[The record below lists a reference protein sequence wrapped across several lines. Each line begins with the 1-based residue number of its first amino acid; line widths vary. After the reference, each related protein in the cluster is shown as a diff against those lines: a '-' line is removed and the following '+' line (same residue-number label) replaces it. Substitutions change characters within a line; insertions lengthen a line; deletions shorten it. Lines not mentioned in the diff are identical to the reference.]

1 MNIKSRGRPTKYH
14 PAVGEK
20 IAATMAEGLSL
31 EAAAAACGIGPRT
44 AFTWQKTYDDFRQA
58 VEVGRSL
65 ALLFWERRAIAL
77 SGGEPGNG
85 ALVALALK
93 NRSRA
98 AHGWRDV
105 QGIEHS
111 GPHDGQIE
119 VQHTLRIDHLS
130 DDDLLVLER
139 TLGRLKAIP

>member
-1 MNIKSRGRPTKYH
+1 MSIKARGRPTKYH
-14 PAVGEK
+14 PEIGEK

-44 AFTWQKTYDDFRQA
+44 AFTWQNTFDDFRQA
-58 VEVGRSL
+58 VEVGRSQ

-77 SGGEPGNG
+77 SRGEPGNA
-85 ALVALALK
+85 ALVTLALK
-93 NRSRA
+93 NRSRSA
-98 AHGWRDV
+98 YGWRDV

-119 VQHTLRIDHLS
+119 VQHSLAIDHLS
-130 DDDLLVLER
+130 DDDLLVLEKALAGLKL
-139 TLGRLKAIP
+139 TL